1 MKLVQFSTPRF
12 GAIVL
17 EKISEKIKP
26 YLLICAPDQICKRKK
41 TLKIC
46 EAKKAALKL
55 KIKIF
60 QPSSLK
66 DKKVIEFL
74 KEIKPDLFLVASYGK
89 ILPKEVLEI
98 PKFKTLGL
106 HPSLLPK
113 LRGPS
118 PIQTAIL
125 NGEKKT
131 GVTVF
136 FLNEKVDTGDIIM
149 QEPVDI
155 KESDTAGDLHDRLAE
170 TGSRVLVKSIDLIKS
185 GDFTPKPQKGAVTK
199 APKIT
204 QDLLKIRWDVS
215 AEDVRNK
222 VRAFSPFPG
231 AFSFIEGKRVKI
243 FSVDEEFIKSTKNA
257 PGTVVSVD
265 SSGITVQC
273 ADRCIFFREIQM
285 QGKRRM
291 TVSEFLRGNS
301 INPGM
306 IFLSG

>member
-1 MKLVQFSTPRF
+1 MKIVFF
-12 GAIVL
+12 GSPDFAVPSL
-17 EKISEKIKP
+17 EKILKNRYDVLCVVTRPDKPKGRGRKLQGTPVKKFAEEKGLP
-26 YLLICAPDQICKRKK
+26 VYQPED
-41 TLKIC
+41 LKSDD
-46 EAKKAALKL
+46 
-55 KIKIF
+55 F
-60 QPSSLK
+60 FN
-66 DKKVIEFL
+66 FL
-74 KEIKPDLFLVASYGK
+74 KNLGADLFVVVGFK
-89 ILPKEVLEI
+89 ILPKRIIELPPEGSI
-98 PKFKTLGL
+98 NL
-106 HPSLLPK
+106 HASLLPAY
-113 LRGPS
+113 RGAA
-118 PIQTAIL
+118 PIQWAIL

-301 INPGM
+301 INTGM